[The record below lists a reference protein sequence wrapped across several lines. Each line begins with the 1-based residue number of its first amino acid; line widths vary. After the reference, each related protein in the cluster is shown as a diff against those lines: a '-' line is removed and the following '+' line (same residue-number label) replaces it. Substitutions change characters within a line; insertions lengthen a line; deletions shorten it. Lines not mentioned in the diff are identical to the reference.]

1 MTVSGTGI
9 FRHTFGNVSGT
20 LTRTLS
26 TNLASVAYLFISFS
40 LSLSLSLTQTEPFT
54 VCFPSTGHTVVVHL
68 LYFAHLPIVIASS
81 IVSLCLCSFQLA
93 ICFDQA
99 WCVPSLRDGHP
110 RRLAKS
116 ANLAVLVGGSLCLLN
131 VSRASRFW

>member
-26 TNLASVAYLFISFS
+26 TNLASVAYLFISLS
-40 LSLSLSLTQTEPFT
+40 LSLSLFSLTQTEPFT

-99 WCVPSLRDGHP
+99 WCVPSLGDGHP
-110 RRLAKS
+110 LATCKVS
-116 ANLAVLVGGSLCLLN
+116 EPCSPGRWQSLPAEY
-131 VSRASRFW
+131 VEGK